1 MDYMSRKTKIQK
13 KKRLQHILKGDYETL
28 DINENYMIATFDY
41 DLEQLNGSIKE
52 ANERP
57 PLWDWFTLV
66 NKKKNKIWYLDFSAP
81 YVWHEFFD
89 QDIDSQKK
97 YITNFW
103 SIKDIPFTIKSTPI
117 KGGMYKLEE
126 DDPNYDLKLEQ
137 RIQFYLENND
147 WDKTFNDFKIKNQ
160 INQNWNEGIQIYR
173 GENKDSWGIVVPHL
187 YTDESFLEVF
197 TEAVDLFNQN
207 KFNQNSY
214 NLIQEID
221 FNLFIK

>member
-1 MDYMSRKTKIQK
+1 MSRKKKIQK
-13 KKRLQHILKGDYETL
+13 KKRLHQILKGDYETL

-81 YVWHEFFD
+81 YTWHDFFD
-89 QDIDSQKK
+89 QDINTQKR
-97 YITNFW
+97 YAANLW
-103 SIKDIPFTIKSTPI
+103 SIKDLPFKIKSIPF
-117 KGGMYKLEE
+117 KGGMSTLEE

-137 RIQFYLENND
+137 KIQFYLENND
-147 WDKTFNDFKIKNQ
+147 WDKTFKEFKIKNQ
-160 INQNWNEGIQIYR
+160 INQDWNEGIQIYR
-173 GENKDSWGIVVPHL
+173 GENKDNWGIVVPHL

-197 TEAVDLFNQN
+197 TQAIDLFNQN
-207 KFNQNSY
+207 KFNQDAFK
-214 NLIQEID
+214 LIEEIN
-221 FNLFIK
+221 FNPFIK